1 MAEIVGGAGV
11 PHSPHFPGIVQ
22 RQEPLAAELTRL
34 YGEVAGLLRHL
45 KPDVLILFTCDHY
58 NNFFT
63 QSVPIFSIGVAGSAS
78 GPSDYPDLPRCDA
91 VVDAPLARR
100 IQEHVVRAGFDV
112 GMSQEFELDHPVTVP
127 LQFLTP
133 GTSVPIVPV
142 FIGGL
147 MPPIP
152 AAARCYSLGAAIR
165 QAVEQSPEPRRV
177 AAVAS
182 GSFSLD
188 IGGPMISEDSHT
200 GIPDPGWV
208 ERVLARLGSAQISEL
223 VAEATED
230 QLAGAGNAAGEL
242 LTWIAM
248 LGMFDPRPPAFLEP
262 QRQFGHAYGAWLVGE
277 GGT

>member
-11 PHSPHFPGIVQ
+11 PHSPHFPGIVR

-34 YGEVAGLLRHL
+34 YGEVAGMLRHL
-45 KPDVLILFTCDHY
+45 KPDVLIFFTCDHY

-63 QSVPIFSIGVAGSAS
+63 QSVPIFSIGVADSSS
-78 GPSDYPDLPRCDA
+78 GPSDYPDLPPCDA

-165 QAVEQSPEPRRV
+165 QAVEHSPEPRRV
-177 AAVAS
+177 PPRAS
-182 GSFSLD
+182 RHLSLGIGGPPD
-188 IGGPMISEDSHT
+188 IGGP
-200 GIPDPGWV
+200 P
-208 ERVLARLGSAQISEL
+208 
-223 VAEATED
+223 
-230 QLAGAGNAAGEL
+230 
-242 LTWIAM
+242 
-248 LGMFDPRPPAFLEP
+248 
-262 QRQFGHAYGAWLVGE
+262 
-277 GGT
+277 

>member
-1 MAEIVGGAGV
+1 MAEILGGAGV

-22 RQEPLAAELTRL
+22 RQDALAAELRRL
-34 YGEVAGLLRHL
+34 YGEIAGHLRQL
-45 KPDVLILFTCDHY
+45 DPDVLIFFTCDHY

-63 QSVPIFSIGVAGSAS
+63 RSLPIFSIGVADTAS

-91 VVDAPLARR
+91 VIDAPLAMR
-100 IQEHVVRAGFDV
+100 IQAHLVRAGFDV

-133 GTSVPIVPV
+133 GASVPIVPV

-152 AAARCYSLGAAIR
+152 AAARCHSLGAAIR
-165 QAVEQSPEPRRV
+165 GAVEQSPEPRRV

-188 IGGPMISEDSHT
+188 IGGPLISEDSHT

-208 ERVLARLGSAQISEL
+208 ERVLARLRKAEIAEL
-223 VAEATED
+223 VAEATEG
-230 QLAGAGNAAGEL
+230 QITGAGNAGGEL

-248 LGMFDPRPPAFLEP
+248 LGTFDPSPPTFLESQP
-262 QRQFGHAYGAWLVGE
+262 QFGHAFGAWLASE
-277 GGT
+277 RRP